1 MGFFRR
7 TPPPHQQ
14 AAAPP
19 EGPLRDW
26 AQAGTPPPATPA
38 EQLRLLAVDVETTGL
53 DPATDRLLSIGF
65 VPVDGPAITLA
76 GARHLVLRQNDGA
89 GLGDGVGQSATIHRL
104 TDDQLAAGMDPR
116 GAVAELL
123 QALQGRVL
131 LAHHAAMETEFL
143 GRAVEQLFGAR
154 VEIAAVDTMQL
165 QYRMLTKGFDD
176 EPPPGS
182 LRLWAARDQFGLP
195 RYQAHEALTD
205 ALACA
210 ELYLAQVSELG
221 WQTTLKQL
229 R

>member
-7 TPPPHQQ
+7 TRPPHQQ
-14 AAAPP
+14 AAALP

-76 GARHLVLRQNDGA
+76 GARHLVLRQN
-89 GLGDGVGQSATIHRL
+89 IHRL